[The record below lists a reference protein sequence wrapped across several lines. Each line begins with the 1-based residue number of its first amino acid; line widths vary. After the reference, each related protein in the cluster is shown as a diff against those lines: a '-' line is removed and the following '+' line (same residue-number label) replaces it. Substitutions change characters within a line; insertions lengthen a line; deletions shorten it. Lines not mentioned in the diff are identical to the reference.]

1 MCQKWGIVRAAA
13 FALLSPSA
21 AVRLK
26 PPNSR
31 MESCQERK
39 HPARIMLAAGPRTPG
54 SRSVCQAFSFFEM
67 EVNMRRWNIT
77 VAGVALVVGSIAAT
91 ASAQSNRGRYEEQ
104 QAQRGQYRQGGQ
116 SNNRQASRLRS
127 NRDSDQRYSV
137 QRAPGQAQGE
147 ELTDHQIA
155 NWLLVDNRAEI
166 QLARLAQE
174 NASSDE
180 VKKLAKH
187 LIEEHAQTVEDLQE
201 FAGQGRGSRQQTQ
214 GLNLVRLKQQ
224 LGQQC
229 VASAEEELNQK
240 DGAEFDKCFVGMQI
254 AMHMQMLDTLK
265 VFSRYASEELD
276 EIIEEAEQTNEE
288 HLERAKKLIKQLDDD
303 HDSATTGKRNG
314 SHRERS

>member
-1 MCQKWGIVRAAA
+1 M
-13 FALLSPSA
+13 
-21 AVRLK
+21 
-26 PPNSR
+26 
-31 MESCQERK
+31 RK
-39 HPARIMLAAGPRTPG
+39 
-54 SRSVCQAFSFFEM
+54 
-67 EVNMRRWNIT
+67 WNIAL
-77 VAGVALVVGSIAAT
+77 VGVALVVGSIVAK
-91 ASAQSNRGRYEEQ
+91 ASAQSNRGRYDEQ
-104 QAQRGQYRQGGQ
+104 QTQRGQYRQGGQ
-116 SNNRQASRLRS
+116 SYNRQASRLRS
-127 NRDSDQRYSV
+127 SRDGDQRYSV
-137 QRAPGQAQGE
+137 QRVPTQMQGE

-155 NWLLVDNRAEI
+155 SWLLVDNRGEI

-187 LIEEHAQTVEDLQE
+187 LIDEHSRTVEDLQE
-201 FAGQGRGSRQQTQ
+201 FAGRGRGSRQQTQ
-214 GLNLVRLKQQ
+214 GLNLIRLKQQ

-288 HLERAKKLIKQLDDD
+288 HLKRAKKLIKQLESDR
-303 HDSATTGKRNG
+303 DSSSGGQRNG